1 MKGHFKV
8 SEPCILSRQGQYTNK
23 YIYYCTRGRSDFISH
38 IQCISK
44 QGPPLTQST
53 FSYVLINSYT
63 TALLKPLLT
72 FPPTTKA
79 FYYMID
85 FQKFRYL
92 PTCVLLPTPCI
103 EVL

>member
-1 MKGHFKV
+1 MNLV
-8 SEPCILSRQGQYTNK
+8 SSPDRDNTQIGTFIIVREE
-23 YIYYCTRGRSDFISH
+23 GRTSFHTYNVI
-38 IQCISK
+38 ISK
-44 QGPPLTQST
+44 QRPP
-53 FSYVLINSYT
+53 FSIRKQQQ
-63 TALLKPLLT
+63 LLKPLLT

>member
-8 SEPCILSRQGQYTNK
+8 SEPCILSRQGQYTNR

-38 IQCISK
+38 IQCYNQQTKTSLNTKYFSIRK
-44 QGPPLTQST
+44 QQQ
-53 FSYVLINSYT
+53 
-63 TALLKPLLT
+63 LLKPLLT